1 MSKQFEAVTI
11 PKWGIEMTH
20 GRIVAWRYSEGD
32 QIAAGAELVDI
43 ETDKIV
49 NSFEA
54 RVAGSLVK
62 ILVPEGEELPVGTLI
77 GVLAMTDF
85 QPAELEAFIAKQK
98 LAEPAVPEPAP
109 TAQNVESP
117 ASLANTAPMKISP
130 ALRRKLEKAGLSAAD
145 VTGTG
150 YDGRIL
156 KEDIDR
162 AVASAASDPGSSGKA
177 LSPAQSRVAQTL
189 VGAQNT
195 VPLFHLQRRLDVGP
209 AIAALKRE
217 NPNLKSVITLLLV
230 KGLRAAL
237 ARHPELNVE
246 FQGDTI
252 RTVPTFNVA
261 LAVSRSDG
269 AVSAPVVGDE
279 PDEAVPQLAQRV
291 AEIVDRA
298 RQGKLTASDQLPA
311 AITISNLGMYDVT
324 AFTAMVT
331 PPQVMVLSVGMVQAQ
346 PVWNEDLQ
354 AFEPKE
360 CLDVTLGC
368 DHRWVNGAQGAQFL
382 TALADFVQV
391 ESLQ

>member
-1 MSKQFEAVTI
+1 VSKQFEAVTI

-20 GRIVAWRYSEGD
+20 GRIVAWRYSEGE
-32 QIAAGAELVDI
+32 QVAAGAELVDI

-98 LAEPAVPEPAP
+98 LAEAAVPEPAP

-117 ASLANTAPMKISP
+117 ASLANTAPIKISP

-150 YDGRIL
+150 HDGRIL

-162 AVASAASDPGSSGKA
+162 AVASAASDPGASGKA
-177 LSPAQSRVAQTL
+177 LSPTQSRVAQTL

-217 NPNLKSVITLLLV
+217 NPNLKSVITLLLI

-246 FQGDTI
+246 FQGDTV
-252 RTVPTFNVA
+252 RPVPTFNVA

-291 AEIVDRA
+291 AGIVDRA

-311 AITISNLGMYDVT
+311 AITISNLGM
-324 AFTAMVT
+324 
-331 PPQVMVLSVGMVQAQ
+331 
-346 PVWNEDLQ
+346 
-354 AFEPKE
+354 
-360 CLDVTLGC
+360 
-368 DHRWVNGAQGAQFL
+368 
-382 TALADFVQV
+382 
-391 ESLQ
+391 

>member
-1 MSKQFEAVTI
+1 
-11 PKWGIEMTH
+11 
-20 GRIVAWRYSEGD
+20 
-32 QIAAGAELVDI
+32 
-43 ETDKIV
+43 
-49 NSFEA
+49 
-54 RVAGSLVK
+54 
-62 ILVPEGEELPVGTLI
+62 
-77 GVLAMTDF
+77 
-85 QPAELEAFIAKQK
+85 PAELEAFIAKQK

-117 ASLANTAPMKISP
+117 ASLANTAPIKISP

>member
-98 LAEPAVPEPAP
+98 LAEAAVPEPAP

-117 ASLANTAPMKISP
+117 ASLANTAPIKISP
-130 ALRRKLEKAGLSAAD
+130 ALRRKLEKAGLCAAD

-150 YDGRIL
+150 HDGRIL

-162 AVASAASDPGSSGKA
+162 AVASAASDPGASGKA
-177 LSPAQSRVAQTL
+177 LSPTQSRVAQTL

-217 NPNLKSVITLLLV
+217 NPNLKSVITLLLI

-246 FQGDTI
+246 FQGDTV
-252 RTVPTFNVA
+252 RPVPTFNVA

-331 PPQVMVLSVGMVQAQ
+331 PPQVMVLSVGMVQTQ

-354 AFEPKE
+354 VFEPKE

-382 TALADFVQV
+382 KALADFV
-391 ESLQ
+391 LG

>member
-1 MSKQFEAVTI
+1 VSKQFEAVTI

-162 AVASAASDPGSSGKA
+162 AVASAASDPGASGKA

-189 VGAQNT
+189 IGAQNT

-354 AFEPKE
+354 AFEPKK

>member
-20 GRIVAWRYSEGD
+20 GRIVAWRYSEGE

>member
-20 GRIVAWRYSEGD
+20 GRIVAWRYSEGE

-98 LAEPAVPEPAP
+98 LAEAAVPEPA
-109 TAQNVESP
+109 TMAQNVESP
-117 ASLANTAPMKISP
+117 ASLANTAPIKISP

-162 AVASAASDPGSSGKA
+162 AVASAASDPGASGKA
-177 LSPAQSRVAQTL
+177 LSPTQSRVAQTL

-217 NPNLKSVITLLLV
+217 NPNLKSVITLLLI

-291 AEIVDRA
+291 AGIVDRA

-331 PPQVMVLSVGMVQAQ
+331 PPQVMVLSVGMVQTQ
-346 PVWNEDLQ
+346 PIWNEDLQ
-354 AFEPKE
+354 AFVPKE

-382 TALADFVQV
+382 KALADFVQ
-391 ESLQ
+391 S

>member
-20 GRIVAWRYSEGD
+20 GRIVAWRYSEGE

-98 LAEPAVPEPAP
+98 LAEPAVSEPAP

>member
-20 GRIVAWRYSEGD
+20 GRIVAWRYSEGE

-98 LAEPAVPEPAP
+98 PAEAAVPEPAP
-109 TAQNVESP
+109 LAQNVESP
-117 ASLANTAPMKISP
+117 ASLANTAPIKISP

-150 YDGRIL
+150 HDGRIL

-162 AVASAASDPGSSGKA
+162 AVASAASDPGASGKA
-177 LSPAQSRVAQTL
+177 LSPTQSRVAQTL

-331 PPQVMVLSVGMVQAQ
+331 PPQVMVLSVGMVQTQ

-354 AFEPKE
+354 VFEPKE

-382 TALADFVQV
+382 KALAGFV
-391 ESLQ
+391 LG

>member
-20 GRIVAWRYSEGD
+20 GRIVAWRYSEGE

-98 LAEPAVPEPAP
+98 LAEAAVPEPAP

-117 ASLANTAPMKISP
+117 ASLANTAPIKISP

-150 YDGRIL
+150 HDGRIL

-162 AVASAASDPGSSGKA
+162 AVASAASDPGASGKA
-177 LSPAQSRVAQTL
+177 LSPTQSRVAQTL

-217 NPNLKSVITLLLV
+217 NPNLKSVITLLLI

-252 RTVPTFNVA
+252 RPVPTFNVG

-279 PDEAVPQLAQRV
+279 PDEGVPQLAQRV
-291 AEIVDRA
+291 AGIVDRA

-331 PPQVMVLSVGMVQAQ
+331 PPQVMVLSVGMVQTQ

-382 TALADFVQV
+382 KALADFVQ
-391 ESLQ
+391 S

>member
-1 MSKQFEAVTI
+1 VSKQFEAVTI

-20 GRIVAWRYSEGD
+20 GRIVAWRYSEGE

-98 LAEPAVPEPAP
+98 LAEAAAPEPAP
-109 TAQNVESP
+109 TAQNVEAP
-117 ASLANTAPMKISP
+117 EPLANTVPIKISP

-145 VTGTG
+145 VIGTG
-150 YDGRIL
+150 HDGRIL

-162 AVASAASDPGSSGKA
+162 AVASAASDSGASGKT
-177 LSPAQSRVAQTL
+177 LSATQSRIAQTL

-209 AIAALKRE
+209 AISALKRE

-230 KGLRAAL
+230 NGLRAAL
-237 ARHPELNVE
+237 ARHPELNVQ

-252 RTVPTFNVA
+252 RPVPTFNVA

-269 AVSAPVVGDE
+269 AVSAPVVDDV
-279 PDEAVPQLAQRV
+279 PDEAVPRLAQRV

-298 RQGKLTASDQLPA
+298 RQGKLTASDQVPA

-331 PPQVMVLSVGMVQAQ
+331 PPQVMVLSVGMVQTQ

-382 TALADFVQV
+382 KALADFVQ
-391 ESLQ
+391 S